1 MTSTYFKFYILFSLF
16 TLVNITSLFS
26 QDVIMTP
33 KSFIFSWQKASG
45 DKYEIPVK
53 NNLEVEIEQQ
63 KINRVLMQILL
74 KSSIKSKDFEFF
86 NPSEFT
92 LIQDEKNMI
101 VKFVF
106 TELDT
111 SGETEKS
118 DLLKAKKESLQQE
131 IMDQKKRIE
140 AER

>member
-1 MTSTYFKFYILFSLF
+1 M
-16 TLVNITSLFS
+16 FS
-26 QDVIMTP
+26 QDVVMTP
-33 KSFIFSWQKASG
+33 KSFVFSWQKASG

-86 NPSEFT
+86 NPFQFT

-101 VKFVF
+101 AKFVF

-111 SGETEKS
+111 SGETEKFT
-118 DLLKAKKESLQQE
+118 DYFFFDTYGNVLDKNF
-131 IMDQKKRIE
+131 
-140 AER
+140 

>member
-1 MTSTYFKFYILFSLF
+1 MTSTYFKFYILFSF
-16 TLVNITSLFS
+16 FSLVNITSLFS

-101 VKFVF
+101 AKFVF

-111 SGETEKS
+111 SGETEKFT
-118 DLLKAKKESLQQE
+118 DYFFFDTYGNVLDKNF
-131 IMDQKKRIE
+131 
-140 AER
+140 

>member
-1 MTSTYFKFYILFSLF
+1 
-16 TLVNITSLFS
+16 
-26 QDVIMTP
+26 MTP

-111 SGETEKS
+111 SGETEKFT
-118 DLLKAKKESLQQE
+118 DYFFFDTYGNVLDKNF
-131 IMDQKKRIE
+131 
-140 AER
+140 

>member
-1 MTSTYFKFYILFSLF
+1 MIKSYFKFYLLFSF
-16 TLVNITSLFS
+16 ITLINITSLFS
-26 QDVIMTP
+26 QDLIMTP
-33 KSFIFSWQKASG
+33 KSFVFSWKKVNG
-45 DKYEIPVK
+45 DKYEIQVK

-86 NPSEFT
+86 NPIEFN

-101 VKFVF
+101 AMFVY

-111 SGETEKS
+111 SGETEKFT
-118 DLLKAKKESLQQE
+118 DYFFFDTYGNVLDKNF
-131 IMDQKKRIE
+131 
-140 AER
+140 

>member
-1 MTSTYFKFYILFSLF
+1 MICSYFKFYLLFSFL
-16 TLVNITSLFS
+16 TLVKITSLFS
-26 QDVIMTP
+26 QDVVMKP
-33 KSFIFSWQKASG
+33 NSFVFSWQKANG

-86 NPSEFT
+86 NPIEFI
-92 LIQDEKNMI
+92 LIKDEKNMI
-101 VKFVF
+101 AKFIF

-111 SGETEKS
+111 NG
-118 DLLKAKKESLQQE
+118 
-131 IMDQKKRIE
+131 E
-140 AER
+140 AEKFTDYYLFDTYGNVLDKNF